1 MAISAR
7 NQLKGEITEVI
18 LGNVMAHITI
28 RVGQNLIDSVIT
40 RKSAEELK
48 LKEGDTVTA
57 VIKATEVMVVKEWMQ
72 TESCSD
78 STLFPGLRW
87 SMRTAETFTH
97 TNSRAS
103 RRVEAAHR
111 DLSAARIHEP
121 YSRQSLTWRRMTKC
135 TLANGS
141 YIRRDLLLG
150 KVQILHRYK
159 RVIHLVSIGS
169 I

>member
-57 VIKATEVMVVKEWMQ
+57 VIKATEVMVVKE
-72 TESCSD
+72 
-78 STLFPGLRW
+78 
-87 SMRTAETFTH
+87 
-97 TNSRAS
+97 
-103 RRVEAAHR
+103 
-111 DLSAARIHEP
+111 
-121 YSRQSLTWRRMTKC
+121 
-135 TLANGS
+135 
-141 YIRRDLLLG
+141 
-150 KVQILHRYK
+150 
-159 RVIHLVSIGS
+159 
-169 I
+169 